1 VLRISHFCPS
11 INKEIVIKQY
21 LRQTFS
27 GQIVPPHFVVAILNT
42 YNIQIR
48 FRRFLAKVEIG
59 KGIELRKLFV
69 RDCEKV
75 FHKWKI

>member
-1 VLRISHFCPS
+1 
-11 INKEIVIKQY
+11 VIRFIERYHNQY

-48 FRRFLAKVEIG
+48 FRRFLAKVEI
-59 KGIELRKLFV
+59 
-69 RDCEKV
+69 D
-75 FHKWKI
+75 